1 MIRVVLADDH
11 NLVRQGIRS
20 LLDEADDIE
29 VIAEAD
35 NGQEAVELVRDL
47 NPDVLVTDINM
58 PRLNSIQAAEQ
69 IQKLNLL
76 TQVVVLT
83 MYTSAT
89 LVKQALRRGV
99 KGYLLKKSLS
109 DELLLAIR
117 AAARGEVFLCP
128 ALSGRI
134 LANFIASSTSV
145 EEESGFDQLSARER
159 EVLKLVA
166 EGHTNRAVARMMN
179 VSIKTVE
186 KHRSNLMTKLDIQ
199 DLTGLIRAAL
209 RYGLIFLEEPDVPI
223 QVDKEFE
230 NV

>member
-20 LLDEADDIE
+20 LLDQATDIE

-58 PRLNSIQAAEQ
+58 PRLNGIQAAEQ
-69 IQKLNLL
+69 IQKSDSL
-76 TQVVVLT
+76 TRVVILT
-83 MYTSAT
+83 MYTSPT
-89 LVKQALRRGV
+89 LVEQALRRGV
-99 KGYLLKKSLS
+99 KGYLLKRSLS
-109 DELLLAIR
+109 DELLLAVR
-117 AAARGEVFLCP
+117 AAARGETFLCP
-128 ALSGRI
+128 ALSGKV
-134 LANFIASSTSV
+134 LANFLAASTHV
-145 EEESGFDQLSARER
+145 EGESDFDQLSGRES

-166 EGHTNRAVARMMN
+166 EGHTNRAIARMMN

-230 NV
+230 NL